1 MDKPVNA
8 ENISP
13 SLIAEGV
20 SSRPSMQR
28 IQEGLLV
35 AQWGGCGR
43 VGEAR
48 LEQPQDFLGCLGFG
62 FLNGDFGC
70 PGFLFIFNN

>member
-1 MDKPVNA
+1 MNA

-35 AQWGGCGR
+35 AQWGADGSGKL
-43 VGEAR
+43 GSNN
-48 LEQPQDFLGCLGFG
+48 LKIFLGVWVLGISRGTWDSPFSSHTK
-62 FLNGDFGC
+62 
-70 PGFLFIFNN
+70 